1 MDQATINIWAVLAA
15 VAAKQ
20 LIGFLW
26 YSPALFGRTFAEGS
40 GQTDEEIRPRFAK
53 ALAGEVAGALVLAL
67 ILAHIVSFAGVVSAF
82 FGALLGLIC
91 WVGFVGTATMSPTLF
106 ERRPIKLWALQNGY
120 LVLAYAAMGAILG
133 GWR

>member
-1 MDQATINIWAVLAA
+1 MDQATINLWAVLAA

-26 YSPALFGRTFAEGS
+26 YSPLLFGRTFAESS
-40 GQTDEEIRPRFAK
+40 GQSDEEMKPRFAK
-53 ALAGEVAGALVLAL
+53 ALAGEVASALILAL

-91 WVGFVGTATMSPTLF
+91 WAGFVGPATMSPTLF